1 MLRKG
6 KKISQA
12 MQLFYAADF
21 TAPEY
26 ILSEEESRHAV
37 KVLRLVEGDTLHIT
51 DGRGNLYRCEIAS
64 AHQKHCLVRVVEHF
78 AEFEKMPYNLTM
90 AVAPTKNI
98 DRYEWFLEKAT
109 EIGVT
114 EFVPLV
120 SDHSERKVIKQER
133 EEKVITA
140 AVKQSLKAYHP
151 LLADITPFA
160 KLVRREFAGRKFIAH
175 CGDAV
180 KEKKYLASTL
190 KKGEDTLVLIG
201 PEGDFSPEEVRLAVE
216 NGFEEITL
224 GTQRFRTETAAVVA
238 VDMVSIVNNL

>member
-1 MLRKG
+1 
-6 KKISQA
+6 

-26 ILSEEESRHAV
+26 MLSEEESRHAV
-37 KVLRLVEGDTLHIT
+37 KVLRLMEGDTLHIT
-51 DGRGNLYRCEIAS
+51 DGRGNLYRCEVAS

-78 AEFEKMPYNLTM
+78 EEFEKLPYRLTM

-109 EIGVT
+109 EIGVDR
-114 EFVPLV
+114 FVALE
-120 SDHSERKVIKQER
+120 SEHSERRVIKPER
-133 EEKVITA
+133 EMKVVTA

-151 LLADITPFA
+151 TLEDMT
-160 KLVRREFAGRKFIAH
+160 EFKRFVTSELSGRKFIAH
-175 CGDAV
+175 CGEAV
-180 KEKKYLASTL
+180 KGKSYLASTL
-190 KKGEDTLVLIG
+190 NAGEDAVVLIG

-224 GTQRFRTETAAVVA
+224 GTQRFRTETAAVMAVAMVA
-238 VDMVSIVNNL
+238 VVNTL

>member
-1 MLRKG
+1 
-6 KKISQA
+6 

-21 TAPEY
+21 TTPEY
-26 ILSEEESRHAV
+26 MLSEEESRHAV
-37 KVLRLVEGDTLHIT
+37 KVLRLMEGNTLHIT
-51 DGRGNLYRCEIAS
+51 DGRGNLYRCEVAS

-78 AEFEKMPYNLTM
+78 EEFEKLPYRLTM

-109 EIGVT
+109 EIGVA
-114 EFVPLV
+114 EVVPIV
-120 SDHSERKVIKQER
+120 GEHSERKVIKHER
-133 EEKVITA
+133 EEKVITS

-151 LLADITPFA
+151 VLSEITPFA
-160 KLVRREFAGRKFIAH
+160 ELVKSEFAGRKFIAH
-175 CGDAV
+175 CGEAV
-180 KEKKYLASTL
+180 KEKRYLASTL
-190 KKGEDTLVLIG
+190 HKGEDALILIG
-201 PEGDFSPEEVRLAVE
+201 PEGDFSPAEVALAVE

>member
-1 MLRKG
+1 
-6 KKISQA
+6 
-12 MQLFYAADF
+12 MQLFYAPDM
-21 TAPEY
+21 TLPEY
-26 ILSEEESRHAV
+26 TLSEEESRHAV
-37 KVLRLVEGDTLHIT
+37 KVLRLTVGDSLHIT
-51 DGRGNLYRCEIAS
+51 DGRGNLHLCEVISDAP
-64 AHQKHCLVRVVEHF
+64 KHCTVRVVSTER
-78 AEFEKMPYNLTM
+78 EWERLPYRLTM

-109 EIGVT
+109 EIGVA
-114 EFVPLV
+114 EFVPLI
-120 SDHSERKVIKQER
+120 SEHSERKVIKAER

-151 LLADITPFA
+151 VLAELTSFDEVVC
-160 KLVRREFAGRKFIAH
+160 KNFAGRKFIAH
-175 CGDAV
+175 CGEAV

-190 KKGEDTLVLIG
+190 RKGEDALVLIG
-201 PEGDFSPEEVRLAVE
+201 PEGDFSPEEVRLAVA